1 MANYD
6 TNGLPGGSPEILSDR
21 SIRGDIGKARV
32 TARTKGWRDLDLS
45 LTLHPIRKDI
55 MPLKDDNAIKNSV
68 RNLLLTNFYERPFN
82 RDIGANLRGLLFEPA
97 DAITKIA
104 LKENIRRVIRKYE
117 QRVIT
122 KAVDIENDED
132 NNAYNITVI
141 FKIKEYDNNES
152 VEIVLRR
159 LR

>member
-1 MANYD
+1 MA
-6 TNGLPGGSPEILSDR
+6 TTGSPKIISDR
-21 SIRGDIGKARV
+21 SVIGDVSKAKV

-55 MPLKDDNAIKNSV
+55 MPLKDDNAIKNAV
-68 RNLLLTNFYERPFN
+68 KNLLITNFYERPFN
-82 RDIGANLRGLLFEPA
+82 KDIGANLRGLLFEPA
-97 DAITKIA
+97 DSITVIS
-104 LKENIRRVIRKYE
+104 LRDNIRRVIKKYE

-122 KAVDIENDED
+122 KGVRVKYIEASNE
-132 NNAYNITVI
+132 YNITVI